1 MEIRQN
7 FSLKNINTFGLDV
20 SAKLFIEIFSEEELF
35 EVLED
40 KKLKTS
46 SKFFLGGGSN
56 VLFKDNYDGL
66 VIKNSIPGIKIIN
79 ENSDTVLLKI
89 GAGEIWNDVVN
100 FAVNRNFGGIENLI
114 LIPGTAGAAPI
125 QNIGAY
131 GMELKDTFDS
141 LEGIFLEDLSKRTFS
156 NNECKF
162 TYRNSIFK
170 NQLKNKFVITSI
182 NLLMNKNPEFKL
194 EYGNVKEE
202 IEKLE
207 LEKININDVAKVIRK
222 IRMEK
227 LPDPKIFGNAGSFFK
242 NPEISSKKFDELY
255 SKYSELKGYPAGDDK
270 IKISAAWL
278 IEKSGWKGKRI
289 GNVEAYFKQ
298 PLVLINLGNAESS
311 EVINFADQIK
321 KSVFDLFGITLT
333 EEVNVI

>member
-1 MEIRQN
+1 MEIREN
-7 FSLKNINTFGLDV
+7 FSLKKYNTFGLDV
-20 SAKLFIEIFSEEELF
+20 SAKLFIEIFSEDELF

-40 KKLKTS
+40 NKIES
-46 SKFFLGGGSN
+46 SLKFFLGGGSN

-66 VIKNSIPGIKIIN
+66 VIKNSIPGIKIVE
-79 ENSDTVLLKI
+79 ENSDSVLIEI

-100 FAVNRNFGGIENLI
+100 FALERNFGGIENLV

-131 GMELKDTFDS
+131 GMEFKNTFKS
-141 LEGIFLEDLSKRTFS
+141 LEGIFLEDLSKRSFS
-156 NNECKF
+156 NDECKF
-162 TYRNSIFK
+162 AYRNSIFK
-170 NQLKNKFVITSI
+170 NQLKDKFVITSI
-182 NLLMNKNPEFKL
+182 NLRLNKNPGLNL

-202 IEKLE
+202 IEKLK
-207 LEKININDVAKVIRK
+207 LENITIKDVANLISK

-242 NPEISSKKFDELY
+242 NPEISTKKFDEIS
-255 SKYSELKGYPAGDDK
+255 SKYSELKGYPAGEDK
-270 IKISAAWL
+270 VKISAAWL

-311 EVINFADQIK
+311 EVINFAGQIK
-321 KSVFDLFGITLT
+321 KSVFELFGITLT